1 MTEIIEAPQ
10 RSIAAVDNTPNA
22 MLMLAVQRG
31 DDMERIKQLMDLQD
45 RWEASEALKA
55 YNRAFASFKAEAVT
69 LVRNKKV
76 TAGPLQGKSYAEL
89 HAVVNSVTEALSRYG
104 LSASWKLTKDERD
117 WLEVTC
123 TLKHSG
129 GHSESVSMGGPPDTG
144 GAKNKIQERA
154 STVSYLERYTLKAI
168 TGLAE
173 QDDDDDGGHKDAAD
187 PANTPKYLGLKTA
200 VKAKAIRAAAGA
212 AFKLFN
218 LGDEPGMYG
227 EVCHIT
233 DSEEQLA
240 LWRALGDHS
249 DCKAAI
255 KRMAAEERA
264 AQAALELQR
273 QGGIQPEDVP
283 Y

>member
-1 MTEIIEAPQ
+1 MTQELIDAPQ
-10 RSIAAVDNTPNA
+10 RALTTTTDNTPNA

-55 YNRAFASFKAEAVT
+55 YNRSFAAFKAEAIT
-69 LVRNKKV
+69 LIRNKKV

-89 HAVVNSVTEALSRYG
+89 HAVVNTVTEALSRHG
-104 LSASWKLTKDERD
+104 LSAAWKLTKDEKD

-129 GHSESVSMGGPPDTG
+129 GHSESVSMGGPPDSG

-173 QDDDDDGGHKDAAD
+173 QDDDDDGGHKDSND
-187 PANTPKYLGLKTA
+187 PSNVPKYLGLKSA
-200 VKAKAIRAAAGA
+200 VKAKSIRQSAGA
-212 AFKLFN
+212 ALALFN
-218 LGDEPGMYG
+218 VADELGMYG
-227 EVCHIT
+227 EVAHIT
-233 DSEEQLA
+233 DPDEKLA

-255 KRMAAEERA
+255 KRMAEEERA
-264 AQAALELQR
+264 AQAKLDAERAGL
-273 QGGIQPEDVP
+273 
-283 Y
+283 